1 MVAPNHNKYHHKY
14 MKNLTI
20 AKANFLTEASYRISL
35 QEQRLIISC
44 LNVIDG
50 RSEIPKNVTVYAS
63 QYAENFRLTMKNAHR
78 ELYKA
83 AEKLYDRSIIVK
95 DPNQTTEF
103 RWIQKKILKNQ
114 GEGMVTMIFTDEII
128 GYISQ
133 LKSHFTSYKIHH
145 VSSLKS
151 VYSMRLYELLIQFE
165 KTGERIIRVDDFRG
179 LLGLD
184 DKYKQFKEL
193 KKFVIN
199 PAIKELNAK
208 SNLTIELETLT
219 KGRKVVSLIFNFK
232 LEDQLKL
239 DF

>member
-1 MVAPNHNKYHHKY
+1 

-50 RSEIPKNVTVYAS
+50 RAEVPKNVTICAS
-63 QYAENFRLTMKNAHR
+63 QYADNFGLTMKNAHR

-95 DPNQTTEF
+95 DPKQTTEF

-114 GEGMVTMIFTDEII
+114 GEGMVTMTFTDEII

-133 LKSHFTSYKIHH
+133 LKTHFTSYKIHH
-145 VSSLKS
+145 VSNLKS
-151 VYSMRLYELLIQFE
+151 VYSMRLYELLIQF
-165 KTGERIIRVDDFRG
+165 KNTRERVIRVDDFRN

-184 DKYKQFKEL
+184 DMYSQFKTL
-193 KKFVIN
+193 KRDVIN

-219 KGRKVVSLIFNFK
+219 RGRKVISLIFNFK
-232 LEDQLKL
+232 LANQLKL
-239 DF
+239 DI